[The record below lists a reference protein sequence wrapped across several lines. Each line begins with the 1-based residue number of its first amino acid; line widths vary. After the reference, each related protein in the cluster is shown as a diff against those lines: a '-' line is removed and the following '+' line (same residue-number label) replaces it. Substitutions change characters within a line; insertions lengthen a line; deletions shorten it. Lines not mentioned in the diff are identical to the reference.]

1 MPSARKASASAG
13 DRIAAIRSTR
23 RMTQSDLARA
33 ANVSLSM
40 IRKLEQGSRN
50 PGDTVLDA
58 IATALGVDPS
68 RLLHGTSRTDS
79 RVHGAIPLLRRAI
92 TTCDFPD
99 EGPVRPLPELQVAAG
114 EAVRWR
120 LESQYVRLSYV
131 LPELITELIRG
142 CRTTSALAPL
152 LVTSYRAADAVAYK
166 YGYLD
171 LSARLIDLMR
181 QTSMLVEDPLLAAS
195 VAYVRTEVFFATH
208 TYGAGLR
215 ALECEIDRLRTRRED
230 TSLQYMGV
238 LGSLHMRAAVVA
250 ARAGQV
256 EDALSHQVE
265 AQRLGGILPEGIYY
279 GTAFGPDSVR
289 IHDVSFAVSLG
300 DGHLRAALDIGDTW
314 APPSSMPAER
324 RSGFFIELARARL
337 WAGKRDAAFDALR
350 SARRIA
356 PQHTREHRWVRED
369 VETLLRLH
377 RASSDELCSFAEW
390 LGLS

>member
-1 MPSARKASASAG
+1 MPSVRKSSVGAG
-13 DRIAAIRSTR
+13 GRIAAIRSAR

-33 ANVSLSM
+33 ANVSLST

-50 PGDTVLDA
+50 PGDDVLDA
-58 IATALGVDPS
+58 IARALGVDPS
-68 RLLHGTSRTDS
+68 RLLHGPSRTGS
-79 RVHGAIPLLRRAI
+79 RVHGTIPLLRQVI

-99 EGPVRPLPELQVAAG
+99 DGPVRPLPELREAVG

-131 LPELITELIRG
+131 LPDLIAELVRG
-142 CRTTSALAPL
+142 LRAGSILAPL

-181 QTSMLVEDPLLAAS
+181 KTSVLVEDPLLAAS

-215 ALECEIDRLRTRRED
+215 ALESEIDRLRTCRD
-230 TSLQYMGV
+230 TSHEYIGV

-256 EDALSHQVE
+256 EDALSHRAE
-265 AQRLGGILPEGIYY
+265 AQRLGGIVPEGVYY

-289 IHDVSFAVSLG
+289 IHEVSLAVSLG
-300 DGHLRAALDIGDTW
+300 DSHLRPALDIGDAW

-337 WAGKRDAAFDALR
+337 WAGMRDAAFDALK

-377 RASSDELCSFAEW
+377 RASSDELCAFAEW

>member
-1 MPSARKASASAG
+1 MPSARKSSAGAG
-13 DRIAAIRSTR
+13 DRIAAIRSAR

-33 ANVSLSM
+33 ANISLSM

-50 PGDTVLDA
+50 PGDNVLDA
-58 IATALGVDPS
+58 IAAALGVDPS
-68 RLLHGTSRTDS
+68 RLLHGTNRTDS
-79 RVHGAIPLLRRAI
+79 RVHGTIPLLRQVI
-92 TTCDFPD
+92 STCDFPG
-99 EGPVRPLPELQVAAG
+99 EGPVRPLPELQAAAR

-120 LESQYVRLSYV
+120 LESQYVRLSYA
-131 LPELITELIRG
+131 LPDLIAELIRG
-142 CRTTSALAPL
+142 LGTASALAPL
-152 LVTSYRAADAVAYK
+152 LVTSYRAADAVAFK

-181 QTSMLVEDPLLAAS
+181 QTSVLVEDPLLAAS

-215 ALECEIDRLRTRRED
+215 ALELEIDRLRTRED
-230 TSLQYMGV
+230 TSHQYMGV

-256 EDALSHQVE
+256 EYALSHRVE
-265 AQRLGGILPEGIYY
+265 AQRLGGIVPEGVYY

-289 IHDVSFAVSLG
+289 IHEVSLAVSLG
-300 DGHLRAALDIGDTW
+300 DSYLRPALDIGDTW

-337 WAGKRDAAFDALR
+337 WAGMRDAAFDALR

-369 VETLLRLH
+369 VETLLRLN
-377 RASSDELCSFAEW
+377 RASSDELCGFAEW

>member
-1 MPSARKASASAG
+1 MPSARKNSAG
-13 DRIAAIRSTR
+13 AGHRIAAIRSTR

-58 IATALGVDPS
+58 IAAALGVDPS
-68 RLLHGTSRTDS
+68 RLLHGTNRTDS
-79 RVHGAIPLLRRAI
+79 RVHGAIPLLRQAI

-99 EGPVRPLPELQVAAG
+99 EGPVRPLPELQVAAR

-131 LPELITELIRG
+131 LPELITELVRG
-142 CRTTSALAPL
+142 FRTAPALVPL

-171 LSARLIDLMR
+171 LSARLIELMR
-181 QTSMLVEDPLLAAS
+181 QTSVLVDDPLLAAS

-215 ALECEIDRLRTRRED
+215 ALECEIDRLRTLKD
-230 TSLQYMGV
+230 ASLQYMGV

-256 EDALSHQVE
+256 EDALSHQAE
-265 AQRLGGILPEGIYY
+265 AQRLGGIVPEGIYY

-289 IHDVSFAVSLG
+289 IHEVSFAVSLG
-300 DGHLRAALDIGDTW
+300 DGHLRPALDIGDTW

-337 WAGKRDAAFDALR
+337 WAGMRDAAFDALR

-369 VETLLRLH
+369 AETLLRLH
-377 RASSDELCSFAEW
+377 RASSDELCGFAEW